1 MACSASGY
9 NGSAGKGLAD
19 QGILGSRKEFALPFP
34 RNKSLAS
41 NPPPKCL
48 LDSVFLSRTP
58 FPSSGVFLGL
68 GGSWVLSKMDSAP
81 LPSMVHIGSFR
92 ARSLNCARC
101 ELGLCRLS
109 PGGHRS
115 NLGATRSFNPP
126 GLGVCAENRR
136 HSICLESAKFEFNFV
151 FYGLLSRE
159 TMEHL
164 LLITFIRRF

>member
-1 MACSASGY
+1 MDLPERVLRIR
-9 NGSAGKGLAD
+9 GSLEAGKSLPYLSHETNHLPLTLRPNVYWILFFSVGPRLRSPP
-19 QGILGSRKEFALPFP
+19 LGS
-34 RNKSLAS
+34 SW
-41 NPPPKCL
+41 
-48 LDSVFLSRTP
+48 VW
-58 FPSSGVFLGL
+58 